1 MKKACPPKKRR
12 KRSIASNEKLRD
24 ILEEKEIAILTAIH
38 IGRKKQKEEELNLRA
53 EKLDKLAKELE
64 ERQQNLE
71 NRNPNDERSIEPA
84 THPDHSFPS
93 QIGDQINAIKKLLED
108 SSYKDKIIKD
118 LHEEL
123 QSHNRDLHAEIVK
136 PLLKNMIKMHERLTK
151 LISFMKIRKLKSSP
165 ETYTKIIERSG
176 KL

>member
-1 MKKACPPKKRR
+1 MKLK
-12 KRSIASNEKLRD
+12 IQELQ
-24 ILEEKEIAILTAIH
+24 
-38 IGRKKQKEEELNLRA
+38 QKEEELNLRA

-93 QIGDQINAIKKLLED
+93 QIGDQINALKKLLED

-123 QSHNRDLHAEIVK
+123 QSHNRDLHA
-136 PLLKNMIKMHERLTK
+136 
-151 LISFMKIRKLKSSP
+151 
-165 ETYTKIIERSG
+165 
-176 KL
+176 